1 MGIEENIKEN
11 FAASGCEENVSE
23 RYDKIRKEKTEALY
37 KNDFRNLFLVYVSL
51 GMLMKGY

>member
-11 FAASGCEENVSE
+11 FVNSGENLSE
-23 RYDKIRKEKTEALY
+23 KYDKMRAKKMEALY
-37 KNDFRNLFLVYVSL
+37 KNDFRNLFLVYVSW